1 MNISDIINDIK
12 LTLSLQTVALPF
24 NEPTEKVIEQIIKKS
39 VRTFSQFKPWNREC
53 YQAIRNLQSP
63 SEFEQKMGIY
73 ILPNVITRTHVMY
86 AEAEL
91 SSSQY
96 QDEMAASNSF
106 TVGTPFVAF
115 GSYYPQDIMNATT
128 TGVAI
133 NKYAGVTSKSPTSK
147 WLGSNKIRLYD
158 FPKDAIVKFTA
169 HCFHDY
175 SLETIEDSCYESF
188 LQLATLDVKISIY
201 NTLKNMNNVGSAFK
215 EIQLRI
221 DDWSGAE
228 SARESLVEK
237 WTNTFHWDDPDSIVF
252 M

>member
-1 MNISDIINDIK
+1 MNISDVITDIK
-12 LTLSLQTVALPF
+12 MALSLQTIALPY
-24 NEPTEKVIEQIIKKS
+24 NEPTEKVIEQIIKRS

-63 SEFEQKMGIY
+63 GDYEKKMNIY
-73 ILPNVITRTHVMY
+73 FLPNVITRTPVLY
-86 AEAEL
+86 TEAVL

-96 QDEMAASNSF
+96 QDTEVATNAF
-106 TVGTPFVAF
+106 TIGTPFVAF
-115 GSYYPQDIMNATT
+115 GSYYPQDIENAVL
-128 TGVAI
+128 TGAAI
-133 NKYAGVTSKSPTSK
+133 NKYAGVTSRTPTSK
-147 WLGSNKIRLYD
+147 WLGHNKVQLFD
-158 FPKDAIVKFTA
+158 FPKDAVVKFTA
-169 HCFHDY
+169 HCVHDY

-188 LQLATLDVKISIY
+188 LTLAILDVKISIY

-228 SARESLVEK
+228 SARESLINQ